1 MALRM
6 LVPVDDTLASYR
18 TQQYL
23 IKMKDALKP
32 TVTLLTVIQLSKL
45 AYRCIPDFQQE
56 MIKNNALKLGRQ
68 TLEEH
73 EKKYREAGIH
83 ADSILEEGGEAG
95 KMICSLAQQEAFDM
109 ICISPN
115 NDGEMT
121 NLMFGSVTNYVM
133 HHAPCPVLL
142 VR

>member
-6 LVPVDDTLASYR
+6 LVPVDESLGSYR

-23 IKMKDALKP
+23 IKMKEELKP

-45 AYRCIPDFQQE
+45 EYRCIPEFQRE
-56 MIKNNALKLGRQ
+56 MIKDNALKLGQR
-68 TLEEH
+68 TLEQH
-73 EKKYREAGIH
+73 EQEYQQAGIH
-83 ADSILEEGGEAG
+83 TDCMLEKGGEVG
-95 KMICSLAQQEAFDM
+95 KIICSVAQQEAFDM

-115 NDGEMT
+115 NDGEVSS
-121 NLMFGSVTNYVM
+121 LMFGSVTNYVI